1 MAKLIF
7 TSRYLKDAKPSQKE
21 NYVHYIG
28 TRKGVEK
35 IDTSKKHLPATV
47 SQKKLVHQL
56 LQDFPATKEML
67 EYEDYQR
74 KPTIENASEFISCV
88 LEQNLDIAATRKN
101 YVDYLAHRPRVE
113 KIGEHGLFTDEG
125 EPVVLGQVQNQVADH
140 KGIVWT
146 HVISLRRED
155 AARLGYDSAV
165 QWMALLRSK
174 RAMLCKHM
182 KIDSANL
189 KWYAAFHNESHHP
202 HVHLLVYSVKDG
214 EGYLT
219 KQSIEAMRSEL
230 AHDIFRQD
238 FANIYEEQ
246 AQSRMDLK
254 ERSEVVM
261 KTWIDEIRAGTLKSS
276 EIETSMMQLSKRL
289 QNTGGKKVYG
299 YLKRDVKDLVD
310 HIVDELEKD
319 DRVSALYREWGL
331 WQDEIVKTYRKQTE
345 ELPPL
350 SKQPKLKSIKN
361 MVIAEALR
369 LGSHHFLFEEN
380 EDGYSEPK
388 DDFFIQEP
396 DPVAELTGELDS
408 DYAVEELKQEL
419 FPNGRKEKSS
429 SNWWTDGYIQARNYL
444 YGSDSTLQDFE
455 KAYQKFLQE
464 AEQGNPYASL
474 ELAKMYR
481 DGFGTEPDL
490 HQAEWRFQN
499 AYSGFVV
506 LEEKSHDD
514 KLQYRIG
521 QMLHTGTGTSKD
533 DEGAARYWE
542 KSAKLGNIN
551 AQYAL
556 GTLWLET
563 GSGDSGQAVEWLT
576 KAANA
581 EHSAAQYVLGK
592 LYQDGVYFNKDMD
605 QAMKWFRSA
614 AELGN
619 EYAAYRMGCLLLLG
633 EEIPKDV
640 EAAVKWLSLSAEKGN
655 PYAQYRLG
663 MLYLKGEVF
672 SPQVEVAMKWLQQ
685 AAEQKNEWAFYQ
697 LGKLY
702 LSGEHVTK
710 NVETAVHY
718 LGLCAEKGN
727 QYAQYVLG
735 KLYLC
740 GRDVSRD
747 REKAVEYLTA
757 SAEQGNLYASFL
769 LEHLDAYQDPS
780 LFLAATRLLHHLEKL
795 FCEEV
800 QRPMEMK
807 RYQIDRK
814 RRRKLSEKKQAQG
827 HHRDDQ
833 EPAQGIY

>member
-74 KPTIENASEFISCV
+74 KPTIENASEFISCA

-408 DYAVEELKQEL
+408 DYAEEELKQEL

-481 DGFGTEPDL
+481 DGFCTEPDL
-490 HQAEWRFQN
+490 QQAEWRFQN

-576 KAANA
+576 KAATA

-740 GRDVSRD
+740 GRDVSCD
-747 REKAVEYLTA
+747 WEKAVEYLTA

>member
-310 HIVDELEKD
+310 HIVDKLEKD

-331 WQDEIVKTYRKQTE
+331 WEDEIVKTYRKQTE

-464 AEQGNPYASL
+464 AEQGNGFAMHDLGRMFADGLGRDADVGLAQKWYEKALEAFLVREESVKKKEKPYLQYRIGKMYASGLGAEQNYEKAAHWFSQAAAMDHKYAQYSLAGLYRRGRGVEQNDIRAFSLYMSSAEQGNPYASL

-481 DGFGTEPDL
+481 DGFGT
-490 HQAEWRFQN
+490 
-499 AYSGFVV
+499 
-506 LEEKSHDD
+506 
-514 KLQYRIG
+514 
-521 QMLHTGTGTSKD
+521 
-533 DEGAARYWE
+533 
-542 KSAKLGNIN
+542 
-551 AQYAL
+551 
-556 GTLWLET
+556 
-563 GSGDSGQAVEWLT
+563 
-576 KAANA
+576 
-581 EHSAAQYVLGK
+581 
-592 LYQDGVYFNKDMD
+592 
-605 QAMKWFRSA
+605 
-614 AELGN
+614 
-619 EYAAYRMGCLLLLG
+619 
-633 EEIPKDV
+633 
-640 EAAVKWLSLSAEKGN
+640 
-655 PYAQYRLG
+655 
-663 MLYLKGEVF
+663 
-672 SPQVEVAMKWLQQ
+672 
-685 AAEQKNEWAFYQ
+685 
-697 LGKLY
+697 
-702 LSGEHVTK
+702 
-710 NVETAVHY
+710 
-718 LGLCAEKGN
+718 
-727 QYAQYVLG
+727 
-735 KLYLC
+735 
-740 GRDVSRD
+740 
-747 REKAVEYLTA
+747 
-757 SAEQGNLYASFL
+757 
-769 LEHLDAYQDPS
+769 
-780 LFLAATRLLHHLEKL
+780 
-795 FCEEV
+795 
-800 QRPMEMK
+800 
-807 RYQIDRK
+807 
-814 RRRKLSEKKQAQG
+814 
-827 HHRDDQ
+827 
-833 EPAQGIY
+833 